1 MTNQYLVFKMSN
13 SDDSSE
19 DQMYLSEPCE
29 NFVNLSKNNES
40 SDDSEI
46 VSMTPKTKP
55 PINTQQVTFNFDDSD
70 NDVQITSSKKSTNN
84 STIKK
89 INNEKNQNRKN
100 MDRIV
105 SSVTNIKFK
114 QKNQSSK
121 TPVKT

>member
-46 VSMTPKTKP
+46 VSMTPKT
-55 PINTQQVTFNFDDSD
+55 ICS
-70 NDVQITSSKKSTNN
+70 ISK
-84 STIKK
+84 
-89 INNEKNQNRKN
+89 
-100 MDRIV
+100 
-105 SSVTNIKFK
+105 
-114 QKNQSSK
+114 
-121 TPVKT
+121 